1 MPSTSEKTTARLIT
15 CPPRILGMCRTDLNK
30 TVRPCMR
37 EFNSHGAKHSL
48 ATFTNSLAD
57 FYGGN
62 RNQRSKGEHK

>member
-37 EFNSHGAKHSL
+37 EFNSHGAKHFL
-48 ATFTNSLAD
+48 ATFTNSPAD
-57 FYGGN
+57 FNGGN
-62 RNQRSKGEHK
+62 RIQHSMGERR